1 MKVVGLNR
9 MREVEAELQ
18 QMYPD
23 VEFKFYKKA
32 SEIPESDLANLDI
45 LIGYDGGIDEAF
57 LRRCPNLKWI
67 AWFATGVNTLPLDY
81 IANQGILLTN
91 GKGVQAKQL
100 SEYILAFILD
110 DYKKMKLSYDNQQQ
124 HIYDSKITGKRLSG
138 QTVVFL
144 GTGAIS
150 KRTAKLAKAFNMHL
164 VGLSKSGQDKEEFDE
179 IYSIRSIES
188 ILPKADIVVN
198 ALPETKETIH
208 LLKRQHFEI
217 MKDEALFINIGR
229 GSVVDEQ
236 TLIEVLKNKII
247 RHAYLDV
254 FENEPLKPNH
264 ELYELENVTITAHI
278 TGNDYDAK
286 YDLLDIFKNNL
297 VNFLNKGDLI
307 ENEVNA
313 KKGY

>member
-18 QMYPD
+18 QRFPD
-23 VEFKFYKKA
+23 IEFKFYKNS
-32 SEIPESDLANLDI
+32 SEIPENDLEDIDI
-45 LIGYDGGIDEAF
+45 LVGYDGAIDEAF

-91 GKGVQAKQL
+91 DKGVQAKQL

-164 VGLSKSGQDKEEFDE
+164 VGLSKSGQEKEEFDE
-179 IYSIRSIES
+179 IYSIKSLES

-208 LLKRQHFEI
+208 LLKRQHFEV
-217 MKDEALFINIGR
+217 MKDETLFINIGR

-236 TLIEVLKNKII
+236 LLIEVLKNKII

-278 TGNDYDAK
+278 TGNDYEAK

-297 VNFLNKGDLI
+297 VNFLNKEYLI
-307 ENEVNA
+307 ENEVDA

>member
-9 MREVEAELQ
+9 MREVETELQ
-18 QMYPD
+18 QRFSD
-23 VEFKFYKKA
+23 VDFKFYKKA

-45 LIGYDGGIDEAF
+45 LVGYDGGINEAF
-57 LRRCPNLKWI
+57 LRRCTNLKWI

-81 IANQGILLTN
+81 IADHGILLTN

-110 DYKKMKLSYDNQQQ
+110 DYKKMKLSYDNQRQ

-138 QTVVFL
+138 QTVLFL
-144 GTGAIS
+144 GTGAIAT
-150 KRTAKLAKAFNMHL
+150 RTAKLAKAFNMNL
-164 VGLSKSGQDKEEFDE
+164 IGLSKSGQNKDEFDE
-179 IYSIRSIES
+179 IYTIES
-188 ILPKADIVVN
+188 LESTLPNADIVIN
-198 ALPETKETIH
+198 ALPETQETI
-208 LLKRQHFEI
+208 
-217 MKDEALFINIGR
+217 
-229 GSVVDEQ
+229 
-236 TLIEVLKNKII
+236 LIEVLKSRVI

-264 ELYELENVTITAHI
+264 ELYELDNVTITAHI
-278 TGNDYDAK
+278 TGNDYEAK

-297 VNFLNKGDLI
+297 VNFLNKNGLI
-307 ENEVNA
+307 ENEVDA

>member
-1 MKVVGLNR
+1 MKVVDLNR

-23 VEFKFYKKA
+23 VEFKFYKK
-32 SEIPESDLANLDI
+32 STEIPESDLANLDI

>member
-9 MREVEAELQ
+9 MREVETELQ
-18 QMYPD
+18 QRFSD
-23 VEFKFYKKA
+23 LDFKFYKKA
-32 SEIPESDLANLDI
+32 LEIPESDLADLDI
-45 LIGYDGGIDEAF
+45 LVGYDGGINEAF
-57 LRRCPNLKWI
+57 LQRCPNLKWI

-81 IANQGILLTN
+81 IADHGILLTN

-110 DYKKMKLSYDNQQQ
+110 DYKKMKLSYDNQRQ

-138 QTVVFL
+138 QTVLFL
-144 GTGAIS
+144 GTGAIAT
-150 KRTAKLAKAFNMHL
+150 RTAKLAKAFNMNL
-164 VGLSKSGQDKEEFDE
+164 IGLSKSGQNKDEFDE
-179 IYSIRSIES
+179 IYTIES
-188 ILPKADIVVN
+188 LESTLPNADIIIN
-198 ALPETKETIH
+198 ALPETQETIH
-208 LLKRQHFEI
+208 LLKKKHFEL

-229 GSVVDEQ
+229 GSIVKEAL
-236 TLIEVLKNKII
+236 LIEVLKSKVI

-254 FENEPLKPNH
+254 LENEPLKPNH

-278 TGNDYDAK
+278 TGNDYEAK

-297 VNFLNKGDLI
+297 VNFLNKNGLI
-307 ENEVNA
+307 ENEVDT

>member
-9 MREVEAELQ
+9 MREVEIELQ
-18 QMYPD
+18 QRFSD
-23 VEFKFYKKA
+23 LDFKFYKKA
-32 SEIPESDLANLDI
+32 SEIPESDLADLDI
-45 LIGYDGGIDEAF
+45 LVGYDGGINEAF
-57 LRRCPNLKWI
+57 LQRCPNLKWI

-81 IANQGILLTN
+81 IADHGILLTN

-110 DYKKMKLSYDNQQQ
+110 DYKKMKLSYDNQRQ

-138 QTVVFL
+138 QTVLFL
-144 GTGAIS
+144 GTGAIAT
-150 KRTAKLAKAFNMHL
+150 RTAKLAKAFNMNL
-164 VGLSKSGQDKEEFDE
+164 IGLSKSGQNKDEFDE
-179 IYSIRSIES
+179 IYTIES
-188 ILPKADIVVN
+188 LESTLPNADIIIN
-198 ALPETKETIH
+198 ALPETQETIH
-208 LLKRQHFEI
+208 LLKKKHFEL

-229 GSVVDEQ
+229 DSIVKEAL
-236 TLIEVLKNKII
+236 LIEVLKSKVI

-278 TGNDYDAK
+278 TGNDYEAK

-297 VNFLNKGDLI
+297 VNFLNKNGLI
-307 ENEVNA
+307 ENEVDA

>member
-1 MKVVGLNR
+1 
-9 MREVEAELQ
+9 
-18 QMYPD
+18 
-23 VEFKFYKKA
+23 
-32 SEIPESDLANLDI
+32 
-45 LIGYDGGIDEAF
+45 
-57 LRRCPNLKWI
+57 
-67 AWFATGVNTLPLDY
+67 
-81 IANQGILLTN
+81 
-91 GKGVQAKQL
+91 
-100 SEYILAFILD
+100 
-110 DYKKMKLSYDNQQQ
+110 MKLSYDNQQQ

-164 VGLSKSGQDKEEFDE
+164 VGLSKSGQEKEEFDE
-179 IYSIRSIES
+179 IYSIKSLES

-208 LLKRQHFEI
+208 LLKRQHFEV
-217 MKDEALFINIGR
+217 MKDETLFINIGR

-236 TLIEVLKNKII
+236 LLIEVLKNKII

-278 TGNDYDAK
+278 TGNDYEAK

-297 VNFLNKGDLI
+297 VNFLNKKYLI
-307 ENEVNA
+307 ENEVDA